1 MQDFSISTLVDMTVG
16 LASGLSDQDRFSK
29 LLDAVR
35 KTIQCDCVVLMS
47 KQADTLVPLAM
58 QGLTRDTLGRR
69 FVLADHP
76 RLDLICRSNSPT
88 LFDANCDLP
97 DPFDGLLLDHDDE
110 LLMHSCMGLPLI
122 FGDELLGV
130 LTLDSLRPNMFDH
143 LSKRSLEGLA
153 AIAASSLK
161 MALTFSQLEAQARQ
175 TQLRFEQLNQEASE
189 KDGGEII
196 GSSEAMLTMKSDI
209 DVVAPSSFNILI
221 HGETGVGKE
230 LVARTLHMQSPRA
243 RQPLIYVN
251 CAAIPENLVES
262 ELFGHVRGAF
272 TGADRHRLGKFAL
285 ADGGTLFLDEIG
297 ELPLAAQSKILRA
310 LQNHEIQPVGQ
321 DKVETVNVRILAA
334 TNRDLK
340 QEVKEGRFRA
350 DLYHRLSVYPIYVP
364 PLRERNGD
372 ISLLAGY
379 FLENARRK
387 LGIVQL
393 KMLPSAL
400 HHLVHYP
407 WPGNVR
413 ELEHVINRAALKA
426 RARLSGKSL
435 VTVTSEDI
443 GPLDDDLSD
452 HTQEHLAGQTQGA
465 NSPLNEE
472 TGLREATDEFQRN
485 LVIQALTQAEM
496 NWAEAARTLKVDR
509 ANLTRLAKRLGIEVS
524 RHHTIT
530 CSKTN

>member
-1 MQDFSISTLVDMTVG
+1 
-16 LASGLSDQDRFSK
+16 
-29 LLDAVR
+29 
-35 KTIQCDCVVLMS
+35 
-47 KQADTLVPLAM
+47 
-58 QGLTRDTLGRR
+58 
-69 FVLADHP
+69 
-76 RLDLICRSNSPT
+76 
-88 LFDANCDLP
+88 
-97 DPFDGLLLDHDDE
+97 
-110 LLMHSCMGLPLI
+110 
-122 FGDELLGV
+122 
-130 LTLDSLRPNMFDH
+130 
-143 LSKRSLEGLA
+143 
-153 AIAASSLK
+153 
-161 MALTFSQLEAQARQ
+161 
-175 TQLRFEQLNQEASE
+175 
-189 KDGGEII
+189 
-196 GSSEAMLTMKSDI
+196 MKSDI

-321 DKVETVNVRILAA
+321 DKVDTVNVRILAA